1 MFSSLRLLSAR
12 QFSQWSVLTRNRTF
26 PYLIAIVV
34 SAVALYL
41 RDLLVPFLG
50 ESNPYLTVWLAV
62 VFCSWYC
69 GLGASI
75 LASVLCAVGID
86 YFFLPPFH
94 SFFIGSASERS
105 GILCF
110 LVFSAAII
118 AFGESNRRGGSLR
131 GLAEARLMAA
141 NAQLERRVDERT
153 SELRE
158 KNEMLTR
165 QTEMVRELSARLLRL
180 RDEERSRIARELHDS
195 VGQLLAALSM
205 NHAKVEKEKGKLSFE
220 AGKCIDENAE
230 LMRQG
235 AAEVRTMSHLL
246 HPPFLGGLGVDA

>member
-75 LASVLCAVGID
+75 LASALRAVGVD
-86 YFFLPPFH
+86 YFFLPPFQ
-94 SFFIGSASERS
+94 SFLIGSALERS
-105 GILCF
+105 GILC
-110 LVFSAAII
+110 
-118 AFGESNRRGGSLR
+118 
-131 GLAEARLMAA
+131 
-141 NAQLERRVDERT
+141 
-153 SELRE
+153 
-158 KNEMLTR
+158 
-165 QTEMVRELSARLLRL
+165 LL
-180 RDEERSRIARELHDS
+180 
-195 VGQLLAALSM
+195 VGQTDP
-205 NHAKVEKEKGKLSFE
+205 KVSCSI
-220 AGKCIDENAE
+220 A
-230 LMRQG
+230 
-235 AAEVRTMSHLL
+235 
-246 HPPFLGGLGVDA
+246 